1 MVHIRDIYAEL
12 EARGA
17 RAVVILA
24 QKLEKIREYLSQH
37 DYPYPVLA
45 DEKRQVV
52 KDYGVY
58 VRVNFESVHIA
69 RPATFILDPR
79 GIIRYI
85 FIASVQTEY
94 PPDSELLKVLDGME
108 D

>member
-1 MVHIRDIYAEL
+1 M
-12 EARGA
+12 
-17 RAVVILA
+17 VILA
-24 QKLEKIREYLSQH
+24 QRLAKIREHLEEH
-37 DYPYPVLA
+37 AYPYPVLA
-45 DEKRQVV
+45 DESRQVV

-94 PPDSELLKVLDGME
+94 PPDTEILRVLDE
-108 D
+108 IEA